1 MMTRSRQG
9 SRAGQPLRVAM
20 LTKRPPCDLG
30 GVERVVASLLEQ
42 LTRGQPGWEL
52 SAISAFRQGDRLE
65 GIDVLSDVLASLRL
79 GRRLRASP
87 VDVAFVHCPECLW
100 GVRLL
105 RRRGKGAPI
114 VIAVWH
120 GAGATPYLRLRR
132 PGHPLARLLA
142 RIRTAEERLALP
154 ADGHIA
160 VHAQVATNLGS
171 EYGYKGEVTVIEN
184 ALDPAMAKLL
194 ATTSP
199 RRERTGLTA
208 LWAGQTAYRKGL
220 DVALAAVEEA
230 RSALPGLR
238 LRVAGVAPGKAA
250 EGVEWLGLL
259 PPSAMAAAYRD
270 ADLFIFPTRYE
281 SFGLVAVEA
290 MAAGLPMIVSDA
302 VAAGIVTHGRNGIVI
317 RGHDPRQYAQA
328 LRQLADPRIRAAMAE
343 ANVADARRFAIDAA
357 ASGYAAVAE
366 SLMKSRQAC
375 GRVAGTAGPWPGQ

>member
-1 MMTRSRQG
+1 MTRSTQG
-9 SRAGQPLRVAM
+9 SRAGKPLRVAM
-20 LTKRPPCDLG
+20 LTKRPPYDRG
-30 GVERVVASLLEQ
+30 GVERVVASLLDE
-42 LTRGQPGWEL
+42 LKRGRPGWDL
-52 SAISAFRQGDRLE
+52 STISAFEEGDRLE

-79 GRRLRASP
+79 GWRLRASSA
-87 VDVAFVHCPECLW
+87 DVAFVHCPECLW
-100 GVRLL
+100 GIRLL
-105 RRRGKGAPI
+105 RRRRRGAPI

-142 RIRTAEERLALP
+142 RIRTFEERLALS

-160 VHAQVATNLGS
+160 VHEQVARNLWS

-194 ATTSP
+194 AATSP
-199 RRERTGLTA
+199 HRERTGLTA

-230 RSALPGLR
+230 RRDLPGLR
-238 LRVAGVAPGKAA
+238 LQVAGVAPGKATA
-250 EGVEWLGLL
+250 GVEWLGLL

-290 MAAGLPMIVSDA
+290 MAAGLPVIVSDA
-302 VAAGIVTHGRNGIVI
+302 IAAGIVTHGRNGILI
-317 RGHDPRQYAQA
+317 RGHDPSEYAEA
-328 LRQLADPRIRAAMAE
+328 LRHLADPRIRAAMAE
-343 ANVADARRFAIDAA
+343 ANVADARRFAIESAV
-357 ASGYAAVAE
+357 SGYASVAE
-366 SLMKSRQAC
+366 SFMENQ
-375 GRVAGTAGPWPGQ
+375 